1 MEFIKQLW
9 RCVCLVLILML
20 GTWSSE
26 ATSRNLQDASMYERY
41 EQWMVRYGRE
51 YNDVNEKQKRFEIF
65 KKNVAY
71 IESSNSD
78 VNKSY
83 KLSVNQFADQTNE
96 EVKASRNGFKGR
108 EYSTK
113 FTSFK
118 YENVTVVPAT
128 MDWRSKGAVTPMKDQ
143 GQCGSCWAFAAVAAV
158 EGITQLTT
166 GKLISLSEQEVVDCD
181 TNGLDL
187 GCAGGWPDGAFEF
200 INQNNGLSS
209 EASYNY
215 TGVEGRCNTQATHAA
230 NITGY
235 EDVPANNEE
244 ALLKAVANQPVSVCI
259 DAGENDFLYYTSGVF
274 AGSCGL
280 EMDHCVTAIGYGV
293 SDDGTKY
300 WLLKNSWGTDWGEE
314 GYMRMKRD
322 VYAKEGL
329 CGVATHASYPIA

>member
-1 MEFIKQLW
+1 MKFIKQPR

-26 ATSRNLQDASMYERY
+26 ATSRSLQDTSMYEKY

-51 YNDVNEKQKRFEIF
+51 YDDVNEKQKRFEIF

-78 VNKSY
+78 ANKSY

-113 FTSFK
+113 TTFK
-118 YENVTVVPAT
+118 YENITVVPST

-181 TNGLDL
+181 INGEDI
-187 GCAGGWPDGAFEF
+187 GCGGGYPDGAFEF
-200 INQNNGLSS
+200 INQNQGISS
-209 EASYNY
+209 EANYNY
-215 TGVEGRCNTQATHAA
+215 TGVDGRCNTQATHAA
-230 NITGY
+230 SITGY
-235 EDVPANNEE
+235 EDVPASNEE

-259 DAGENDFLYYTSGVF
+259 DAGEYDFMYYKSGVF
-274 AGSCGL
+274 TGSCGL
-280 EMDHCVTAIGYGV
+280 EIDHCVTAIGYGV
-293 SDDGTKY
+293 SDNGTKY
-300 WLLKNSWGTDWGEE
+300 WLLKNSWGKEWGEE
-314 GYMRMKRD
+314 GYMRMQRD

-329 CGVATHASYPIA
+329 CGVAMFGSYPIA

>member
-41 EQWMVRYGRE
+41 EQWMVRYGCE
-51 YNDVNEKQKRFEIF
+51 YNDVNEKQSVLRYSRRMWHTLNPLI
-65 KKNVAY
+65 A
-71 IESSNSD
+71 I
-78 VNKSY
+78 
-83 KLSVNQFADQTNE
+83 VNQFADQTNE

-113 FTSFK
+113 TTSFK

-181 TNGLDL
+181 TNGEDL

-280 EMDHCVTAIGYGV
+280 EMDHCVAAIGYGV

>member
-26 ATSRNLQDASMYERY
+26 ATSRNLQDASMYERD

-83 KLSVNQFADQTNE
+83 KLSANQFADQTNE
-96 EVKASRNGFKGR
+96 EVKASRNGFRGR

-113 FTSFK
+113 TTSFK
-118 YENVTVVPAT
+118 YENVTVVLAT

-143 GQCGSCWAFAAVAAV
+143 GQR
-158 EGITQLTT
+158 
-166 GKLISLSEQEVVDCD
+166 EQEVVDCD
-181 TNGLDL
+181 TNGEDL
-187 GCAGGWPDGAFEF
+187 GCGGGWLDGAFEF
-200 INQNNGLSS
+200 INQNNGLSF

-215 TGVEGRCNTQATHAA
+215 ISVDGRCNTQATHTT

-235 EDVPANNEE
+235 EDVPASNEE
-244 ALLKAVANQPVSVCI
+244 ALLKAVANQPVSICI
-259 DAGENDFLYYTSGVF
+259 DAGENNFLYYTSGIF

-280 EMDHCVTAIGYGV
+280 EMDHCVTATGHGV

-314 GYMRMKRD
+314 GYMRMQRD

-329 CGVATHASYPIA
+329 CGVAMHASYPIA

>member
-26 ATSRNLQDASMYERY
+26 ATSRNLQDASMYERD

-51 YNDVNEKQKRFEIF
+51 YNDVNEKQKH
-65 KKNVAY
+65 
-71 IESSNSD
+71 
-78 VNKSY
+78 
-83 KLSVNQFADQTNE
+83 QTNE
-96 EVKASRNGFKGR
+96 EVKASRNGFRGR

-113 FTSFK
+113 TTSFK
-118 YENVTVVPAT
+118 YENVTVVLAT
-128 MDWRSKGAVTPMKDQ
+128 MDWRSQGAVTPMKDQ
-143 GQCGSCWAFAAVAAV
+143 GQR
-158 EGITQLTT
+158 
-166 GKLISLSEQEVVDCD
+166 EQEVVDCD
-181 TNGLDL
+181 TNGEDL
-187 GCAGGWPDGAFEF
+187 GCSGGWLDGAFEF
-200 INQNNGLSS
+200 INQNNGLSF

-215 TGVEGRCNTQATHAA
+215 ISVDGRCNTQATHAT

-235 EDVPANNEE
+235 EDVPASNEE
-244 ALLKAVANQPVSVCI
+244 ALLKAVANQPVSICI
-259 DAGENDFLYYTSGVF
+259 DAGENNFLYYTSGIF

-280 EMDHCVTAIGYGV
+280 EMDHCVTAIGHGV

-314 GYMRMKRD
+314 GYMRMQRD

-329 CGVATHASYPIA
+329 CGVAMHASYPIA